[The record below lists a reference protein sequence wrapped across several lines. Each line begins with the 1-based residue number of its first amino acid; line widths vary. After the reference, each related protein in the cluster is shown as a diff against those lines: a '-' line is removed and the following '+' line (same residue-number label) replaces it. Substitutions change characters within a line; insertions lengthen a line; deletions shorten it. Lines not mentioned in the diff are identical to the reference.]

1 MTHRLQ
7 NTKNSIIKAI
17 FESKILLFTV
27 IQVVVIS
34 KVMKTLLGRLT
45 KSKSQ
50 TFTSNIMKWRDEG
63 LDPQKLKIEPN

>member
-1 MTHRLQ
+1 M
-7 NTKNSIIKAI
+7 IEAI
-17 FESKILLFTV
+17 FEAKRKTLQFSV
-27 IQVVVIS
+27 MQVVIS